1 MMSGAV
7 KRPRTREE
15 APEQGSD
22 SPITRAYT
30 DAPLP
35 NPSTPWREA
44 TFSVIDLETTGLDPT
59 GDEIISY
66 ATVTVAKGRVSLADA
81 RYQLVSPRQM
91 PGGETIRI
99 HGLLESDLADAP
111 PLSEA
116 LDGLLEAI
124 TGRALVAHVAAVEKD
139 FLSVALAGQGL
150 ELRNPIVD
158 TAALALCLRRHRG
171 EPPPVREPIG
181 LSELARTLGLPV
193 HRPHHADGDAL
204 TTAQVFLAL
213 ATHLDAFERQTVG
226 SMQCLGSRAQPQTL
240 LRRALR
246 RIEAGLRMS

>member
-1 MMSGAV
+1 MMSGAA
-7 KRPRTREE
+7 RGSRTREE
-15 APEQGSD
+15 APVRGSD
-22 SPITRAYT
+22 SPAVRAYT
-30 DAPLP
+30 DTPLP
-35 NPSTPWREA
+35 APSTQWREA
-44 TFSVIDLETTGLDPT
+44 TFSVIDFETTGLDPT
-59 GDEIISY
+59 SNEIISY
-66 ATVTVAKGRVSLADA
+66 ATVTVAMGRVSLADA
-81 RYQLVSPRQM
+81 RYQLIRPRQM

-124 TGRALVAHVAAVEKD
+124 TGRALVAHVAAVERA
-139 FLSVALAGQGL
+139 FLSAALASRGL

-158 TAALALCLRRHRG
+158 TAALALGLRRQRG
-171 EPPPVREPIG
+171 ELPTLREPIG
-181 LSELARTLGLPV
+181 LSALARALGLPV

-213 ATHLDAFERQTVG
+213 ATHLEEFEPQTVG
-226 SMQCLGSRAQPQTL
+226 SMQRLGSRAQRPPL

-246 RIEAGLRMS
+246 RIKAGLRLS

>member
-1 MMSGAV
+1 MMSSAARHSRTGHEASV
-7 KRPRTREE
+7 QRP
-15 APEQGSD
+15 D
-22 SPITRAYT
+22 SPSARAYT

-35 NPSTPWREA
+35 APSTLWREA

-59 GDEIISY
+59 SDEIISY
-66 ATVTVAKGRVSLADA
+66 ATVTMAEGRVSLADA
-81 RYQLVSPRQM
+81 RYQLISPRHM

-124 TGRALVAHVAAVEKD
+124 TGRALVAHVAAVEKG
-139 FLSVALAGQGL
+139 FLSVALASRRL

-158 TAALALCLRRHRG
+158 TAALALGLRRQRG
-171 EPPPVREPIG
+171 QLPPLREPIG
-181 LSELARTLGLPV
+181 LSELARALGLPV

-213 ATHLDAFERQTVG
+213 ATHLEEFEPQTVG
-226 SMQCLGSRAQPQTL
+226 SMQRLGSRAQRRPL

-246 RIEAGLRMS
+246 RIEAGLRRS

>member
-1 MMSGAV
+1 V
-7 KRPRTREE
+7 QLP
-15 APEQGSD
+15 D
-22 SPITRAYT
+22 SPIVLAYT
-30 DAPLP
+30 GAPP
-35 NPSTPWREA
+35 PGPSTPWRDA
-44 TFSVIDLETTGLDPT
+44 TFSVIDLETTGLDPA

-66 ATVTVAKGRVSLADA
+66 ATVTVSLGRVSLADT
-81 RYQLVSPRQM
+81 RYQLINPRRM
-91 PGGETIRI
+91 PSGETIRI
-99 HGLLESDLADAP
+99 HGLLESDLAEAP

-124 TGRALVAHVAAVEKD
+124 TGRALVAHVAAVEKA
-139 FLSVALAGQGL
+139 FLSAALASQGL

-171 EPPPVREPIG
+171 QSPPLREPIG
-181 LSELARTLGLPV
+181 LSELARALGLPV

-226 SMQCLGSRAQPQTL
+226 SMQRLGSRAQRRPL
-240 LRRALR
+240 LLRALR
-246 RIEAGLRMS
+246 RIEAGLRRS

>member
-1 MMSGAV
+1 MSGTARRSWTGHEASV
-7 KRPRTREE
+7 QRP
-15 APEQGSD
+15 D
-22 SPITRAYT
+22 SASVRAYT
-30 DAPLP
+30 DTPLP
-35 NPSTPWREA
+35 APSTPWRDA
-44 TFSVIDLETTGLDPT
+44 TFSVIDLETTGLDPAR
-59 GDEIISY
+59 DEIISY
-66 ATVTVAKGRVSLADA
+66 ATVNVAEGRVSLADA
-81 RYQLVSPRQM
+81 RYQLINPRQM

-124 TGRALVAHVAAVEKD
+124 TGRALVAHVAAVEKA

-158 TAALALCLRRHRG
+158 TAALALCFRRHRG
-171 EPPPVREPIG
+171 EPPPLREPIG
-181 LSELARTLGLPV
+181 LSELARALGLPV

-213 ATHLDAFERQTVG
+213 ATHLDAFEPQTVG
-226 SMQCLGSRAQPQTL
+226 SMQRLGSRAQRRTL

-246 RIEAGLRMS
+246 RVRAQRGCK